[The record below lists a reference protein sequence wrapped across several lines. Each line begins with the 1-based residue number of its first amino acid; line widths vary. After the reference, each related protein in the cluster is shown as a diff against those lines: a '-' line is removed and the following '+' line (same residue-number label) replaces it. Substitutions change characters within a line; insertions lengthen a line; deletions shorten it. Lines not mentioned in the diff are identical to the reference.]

1 MDYFLT
7 YAGSVSFRELKNA
20 KKKYFF
26 LNLGGVGAKT
36 RFLSKKNWGRSFGL
50 AGKNIGSACLIY
62 MGEVQVFFPNFTKS
76 TGFSGSIISGWHLL
90 FCLGL
95 EFDNNTEVTNYFV
108 EASPNRFHLE
118 NYTSS

>member
-36 RFLSKKNWGRSFGL
+36 RFLSKKIWGRILGL

-62 MGEVQVFFPNFTKS
+62 MGAHVL
-76 TGFSGSIISGWHLL
+76 HLPAAVSDICEWLLAAPAL
-90 FCLGL
+90 FL
-95 EFDNNTEVTNYFV
+95 
-108 EASPNRFHLE
+108 H
-118 NYTSS
+118 

>member
-20 KKKYFF
+20 IKKYFF

-36 RFLSKKNWGRSFGL
+36 RFLSKKNWGRILGL

-62 MGEVQVFFPNFTKS
+62 MGGLDHPPPTDNSEYFEFQKLLKNSAPPLGPNSEMF
-76 TGFSGSIISGWHLL
+76 
-90 FCLGL
+90 
-95 EFDNNTEVTNYFV
+95 
-108 EASPNRFHLE
+108 
-118 NYTSS
+118 

>member
-20 KKKYFF
+20 IKKYFF

-36 RFLSKKNWGRSFGL
+36 RFLSKKNWGRILGL

-62 MGEVQVFFPNFTKS
+62 MGVPVSRFRYRR
-76 TGFSGSIISGWHLL
+76 LL
-90 FCLGL
+90 PVSWIPLL
-95 EFDNNTEVTNYFV
+95 
-108 EASPNRFHLE
+108 
-118 NYTSS
+118 

>member
-36 RFLSKKNWGRSFGL
+36 RFLSKKNWGRILGL

-62 MGEVQVFFPNFTKS
+62 MGGWGTLQNQFPVWKMMSQV
-76 TGFSGSIISGWHLL
+76 
-90 FCLGL
+90 
-95 EFDNNTEVTNYFV
+95 
-108 EASPNRFHLE
+108 
-118 NYTSS
+118 

>member
-36 RFLSKKNWGRSFGL
+36 RFLSKKIGEEYWVWRGKILGQL
-50 AGKNIGSACLIY
+50 ALY
-62 MGEVQVFFPNFTKS
+62 TYF
-76 TGFSGSIISGWHLL
+76 
-90 FCLGL
+90 L
-95 EFDNNTEVTNYFV
+95 EE
-108 EASPNRFHLE
+108 
-118 NYTSS
+118 

>member
-36 RFLSKKNWGRSFGL
+36 RFLSKKNWGRILGL

-62 MGEVQVFFPNFTKS
+62 MGVQCACRSITPNLSLLKLTK
-76 TGFSGSIISGWHLL
+76 
-90 FCLGL
+90 
-95 EFDNNTEVTNYFV
+95 
-108 EASPNRFHLE
+108 
-118 NYTSS
+118 

>member
-20 KKKYFF
+20 IKKYFF

-36 RFLSKKNWGRSFGL
+36 RFLSKKNWGRILGL

-62 MGEVQVFFPNFTKS
+62 MGGPYLRFRLITKMGSNDTTFP
-76 TGFSGSIISGWHLL
+76 
-90 FCLGL
+90 
-95 EFDNNTEVTNYFV
+95 
-108 EASPNRFHLE
+108 P
-118 NYTSS
+118 

>member
-1 MDYFLT
+1 LT

-36 RFLSKKNWGRSFGL
+36 RFLSKKNWGRILGL

-62 MGEVQVFFPNFTKS
+62 MGVQLSTTWLNSIVERSALMLLTK
-76 TGFSGSIISGWHLL
+76 GRLQ
-90 FCLGL
+90 
-95 EFDNNTEVTNYFV
+95 
-108 EASPNRFHLE
+108 
-118 NYTSS
+118 